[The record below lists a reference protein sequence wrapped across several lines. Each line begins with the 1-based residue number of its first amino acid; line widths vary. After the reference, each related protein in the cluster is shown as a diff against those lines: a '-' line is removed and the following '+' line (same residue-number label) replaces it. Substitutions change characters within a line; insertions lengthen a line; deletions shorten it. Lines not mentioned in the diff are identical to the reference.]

1 VAGGRREAQSAQA
14 VRPIHLPWMCRGG
27 AGREAELMASEIK
40 ETDNGDGTKR
50 VQQWDDDG
58 TLIYDMTVDS
68 DTVFGRTR

>member
-1 VAGGRREAQSAQA
+1 
-14 VRPIHLPWMCRGG
+14 
-27 AGREAELMASEIK
+27 MASDIK

-68 DTVFGRTR
+68 DTVFGRTAGR